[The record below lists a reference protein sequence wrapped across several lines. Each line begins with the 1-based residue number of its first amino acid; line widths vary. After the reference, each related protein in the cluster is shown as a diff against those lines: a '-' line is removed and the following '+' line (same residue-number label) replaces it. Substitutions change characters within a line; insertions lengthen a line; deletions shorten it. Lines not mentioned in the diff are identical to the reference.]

1 MGKFGVSS
9 LNFTTTTS
17 QDTQISITMGA
28 SERAEVVELIM
39 TGAGKTA
46 AADTQHQAAAFF
58 TDFSTAG
65 TPGSSPTP
73 EVMQQGGPAAGA
85 EADIDYTAEPT
96 NINTV
101 SPVNFSFNQRGGM
114 RWAVPRGEG
123 LIVQGGL
130 TEDGLL
136 WTVNSQAVGATDAN
150 MQWWE

>member
-1 MGKFGVSS
+1 MGKYGVAS

-28 SERAEVVELIM
+28 SERADVIELTM

-46 AADTQHQAAAFF
+46 AADTQHQAAAFYC
-58 TDFSTAG
+58 DFGAAG
-65 TPGSSPTP
+65 TVGSSPTP
-73 EVMQQGGPAAGA
+73 EVMTQGSAVAGA

-96 NINTV
+96 AMNTV
-101 SPVNFSFNQRGGM
+101 SPVNFGFNQRGGM

-130 TEDGLL
+130 TEDGLC
-136 WTVNSQAVGATDAN
+136 WTVNSVAIGATDAN